1 MKTHIR
7 VGQLL
12 LLLAGLG
19 FATGPLRAQYIAYEV
34 PDGTLGNHGLSGIG
48 VGNDFQ
54 VNQPITITELGVF
67 ANGTNGLAGGT
78 ELTVQLYERGGNNGT
93 LLESLSFDAASPG
106 IRMGGSYFKPLANP
120 VTLLPGSYTISAHG
134 FDTNSP
140 AGDADLDPYNT
151 TPWPWKIN
159 TTVPPWTVNTG
170 GGLIQPEGL
179 SRHGASGFFPGH
191 LDRGPANRYAA
202 GTFKYQAATLPVPPY
217 AADYAALTAGVANF
231 PIDDLRHLGSIAV
244 LDNGAFP
251 VLVEHGGNRE
261 VLEAAGTYNGDPKG
275 GRAVVF
281 AHTQWER
288 SFNDSRLA
296 LFENAILWASRKSNP
311 AEIVIGVTTHAGD
324 PITNMNIGYFASRG
338 YQIIPIDCKTWD
350 LTNALP
356 AMDVLIVDGH
366 TSYAERIGELIQ
378 KYAAEGGGL
387 VVSVTPRFVVYP
399 KVRPVFNALNQML
412 QPYALAYR
420 SSLAVPVDL
429 TLTNIQTVPH
439 PDYFIA
445 FPAAEQLHADKIG
458 QRKLDS
464 QQKVIAF
471 NTISYAVVGQPQW
484 LAQLTAVY
492 AGTTNN
498 GIQYPGDAGDLV
510 DVVTLNGAQ
519 ATTNQLGRW
528 TVEGQ
533 ELVAQT
539 VRGMVEYAFNVPA
552 SDLYQLRITGASN
565 PLNLPGGDFNL
576 KLTIDGQSLG
586 HFDLNAE
593 TNNGT
598 VQCRLPFLTT
608 GPHTLRI
615 LCDDPG
621 VGNTTLRLQAVKIQ
635 TRLGPDSDGSG
646 VKDWVKQMLQQE
658 SGLDNT
664 NATISS
670 YTSPLCL
677 EGRDPYL
684 KMMSLYVE
692 GADNKQVNLTPQ
704 GAPNQR
710 WYVNVPLS
718 AYVNA
723 EPIFHASY
731 QNGGG
736 SDLRYLQW
744 LPVNLLAPPAAS
756 LTVRQGDSLLF
767 NAAPTN
773 AATGSLVITI
783 GTNQWTGRSSQPI
796 ACPFNQPGSFS
807 VTGTYS
813 RAGLTQSGGITV
825 TVVGQSFSNHPDCWV
840 GNERPWNIY
849 GVPPQAGL
857 ESDARLFF
865 APVAALAN
873 QGEQIDLV
881 ADQNEPRFVLAR
893 LGTNGPVLNSA
904 RVNGFQLWSA
914 NSTGAKILQV
924 YPDGSQLVETKEV
937 LSPVPSDLTVRLDVL
952 VGGVIFDDGTTSRT
966 LTPAD
971 FDALGQ
977 SVVRFIRP
985 ASARTST
992 CYSITVLQG
1001 ANQIFYTR

>member
-1 MKTHIR
+1 M
-7 VGQLL
+7 
-12 LLLAGLG
+12 AGLSLG
-19 FATGPLRAQYIAYEV
+19 GGPLRAQYIAYDV
-34 PDGTLGNHGLSGIG
+34 PYGTAGNNGLIG
-48 VGNDFQ
+48 RIVGNDFQ
-54 VNQPITITELGVF
+54 VNQPITITDLGVF
-67 ANGTNGLAGGT
+67 ANGTNDLAGGT
-78 ELTVQLYERGGNNGT
+78 ELTVQLFERGRNNGI
-93 LLESLSFDAASPG
+93 LLESLTFDAASPG
-106 IRMGGSYFKPLANP
+106 TRTGGSYFKPLPNP
-120 VTLLPGSYTISAHG
+120 VTLLPGSYTIAAYG

-140 AGDADLDPYNT
+140 AGDANLDPYNT
-151 TPWPWKIN
+151 TPWPWKVN
-159 TTVPPWTVNTG
+159 TTIPPWTVNTG

-179 SRHGASGFFPGH
+179 SRHGLSGFFPGH

-202 GTFKYQAATLPVPPY
+202 GTFKFQAATLPAQPY
-217 AADYAALTAGVANF
+217 AADYAALTAGVDNF
-231 PIDDLRHLGSIAV
+231 PIGDLRHLGSIAV

-261 VLEAAGTYNGDPKG
+261 VLEAAGTYNGEPRG

-288 SFNDSRLA
+288 SLNDSRLA
-296 LFENAILWASRKSNP
+296 LFENAILWASRKRNP
-311 AEIVIGVTTHAGD
+311 ADIVVGVTTHAGN

-338 YQIIPIDCKTWD
+338 YQIIPIDCQTWD
-350 LTNALP
+350 LTNGLP
-356 AMDVLIVDGH
+356 AMDVLVVDGLA
-366 TSYAERIGELIQ
+366 SYVERLGGLIQ
-378 KYAAEGGGL
+378 QYAANGGGL

-399 KVRPVFNALNQML
+399 KVRPVFPVLNQIL
-412 QPYALAYR
+412 QPYALAFR

-429 TLTNIQTVPH
+429 TFTNIQTVPH

-445 FPAAEQLHADKIG
+445 FPAAALLHQDKVG

-492 AGTTNN
+492 AGTTNP

-510 DVVTLNGAQ
+510 DVVTLNGSQ
-519 ATTNQLGRW
+519 ATTNQLGQW
-528 TVEGQ
+528 TVEGRD
-533 ELVAQT
+533 LVAQT
-539 VRGMVEYAFNVPA
+539 VRGMVEYSFNVPA
-552 SDLYQLRITGASN
+552 SDMYQLQITGASN
-565 PLNLPGGDFNL
+565 PLNLPGRDFNL
-576 KLTIDGQSLG
+576 RLTLDGQSLG

-593 TNNGT
+593 TNSGT
-598 VQCRLPFLTT
+598 VQCLLPFLTT
-608 GPHTLRI
+608 GAHTLRI

-621 VGNTTLRLQAVKIQ
+621 VGYNTLRLQQVRIQ

-646 VKDWVKQMLQQE
+646 IKDWVKQQLREE

-670 YTSPLCL
+670 YASPVCL

-692 GADNKQVNLTPQ
+692 GADNKQFNLNPQ

-744 LPVNLLAPPAAS
+744 LPVNLLAPPAPA
-756 LTVRQGDSLLF
+756 LTIRQGDSLLF
-767 NAAPTN
+767 NAAP
-773 AATGSLVITI
+773 ADAPTGSLLINI

-796 ACPFNQPGSFS
+796 ACPFNQPGTYT
-807 VTGTYS
+807 VTGTYT
-813 RAGLTQSGGITV
+813 RASLTQSGSVTV
-825 TVVGQSFSNHPDCWV
+825 TVVSQSFSNNPDGWV
-840 GNERPWNIY
+840 GNERTWNLY
-849 GVPPQAGL
+849 GVPPQATL
-857 ESDARLFF
+857 EADARLFF

-873 QGEQIDLV
+873 QGQQINLV

-893 LGTNGPVLNSA
+893 LGTNGPVLNNA

-914 NSTGAKILQV
+914 NDTGAKILQV
-924 YPDGSQLVETKEV
+924 YPDGSQLVETREV

-952 VGGVIFDDGTTSRT
+952 VGGVTFDDGTTSKT

-992 CYSITVLQG
+992 CYSITALQG
-1001 ANQIFYTR
+1001 GTQIFYTR